1 MHMTARFFLSLGN
14 VFFSLLLGA
23 VALGFF
29 WMYFPDLTLQLFKWA
44 GTLRESLLSSAWPAR
59 YEVALRLFVDERQI
73 VYMGFVLATR
83 IVVGLIIVLVSR
95 FLGGKAEQEFPI

>member
-44 GTLRESLLSSAWPAR
+44 GTLRESLLSSAWSAR

-83 IVVGLIIVLVSR
+83 IIVGVLIMLVYKLFGR
-95 FLGGKAEQEFPI
+95 KTQEEFSI